1 MWEDEFW
8 EGRVLNMR
16 SRRRGGEQ
24 GGGAQGGKPGRV
36 VRRAVLS
43 RLLVSGLFLLWR
55 VLASPYDTSATLN
68 PPCLGVPQVAGAG
81 NESSVKWKNVGA
93 AIEKCVVWDAVYYIR
108 IAECGYEYEQTH
120 AFFPALPLL
129 TRFLANNFFHW
140 LVPLIGHRAVLTTCG
155 YLITNAAFV
164 FAALYLYKVT
174 LYVMEEE
181 DLAWRAACLFSFN
194 SASVFYSAI
203 YSESLFALC
212 SFGGLWQFVEGNTW
226 TAALIFGLSSGVR
239 SNGVLHAGFFLF
251 QAMHCAYKAAVQQ
264 GRYLTAVL
272 TVVKATSQSLVTI
285 APLVVFQGYGYYQHC
300 GLPKERA
307 GEPERPWCNATI
319 PYLYGF
325 VQDYY
330 WNVGFL
336 RYFQVKQIPNFLLA
350 SPVLILAIAAISVY
364 GRSQPRLLFLLGFK
378 TPPSQWRKLALLPD
392 NSVAKKQVNKDELG
406 ESTRLPG
413 LSALAPD
420 AVQEL
425 RHRRGIKAKTKAE
438 NTCAEDNVDSV
449 GGFYSPAA
457 VCFLV
462 QLAAMVFVATCI
474 MHVQVA
480 TRFLSVSPPIYW
492 YAAHAMKDLRIGRI
506 IWTYYLSFLGLGS
519 LLFVNFYPFT

>member
-1 MWEDEFW
+1 MRV
-8 EGRVLNMR
+8 EGRT
-16 SRRRGGEQ
+16 GGGG
-24 GGGAQGGKPGRV
+24 GGGAGIRRV
-36 VRRAVLS
+36 VRRAVFS
-43 RLLVSGLFLLWR
+43 RFLVAALFLLWR
-55 VLASPYDTSATLN
+55 ILASPYDTSATLN
-68 PPCLGVPQVAGAG
+68 PPCLGANQVFGAG

-93 AIEKCVVWDAVYYIR
+93 AIENLVVWDAVYYIR

-129 TRFLANNFFHW
+129 TRFLANNVFISLAP
-140 LVPLIGHRAVLTTCG
+140 LVGHRAVLTMCG
-155 YLITNAAFV
+155 LLVTNVAFV

-174 LYVMEEE
+174 MYVVEEE
-181 DLAWRAACLFSFN
+181 DLAWRAVCLFCFN
-194 SASVFYSAI
+194 PASVFYSAI

-212 SFGGLWQFVEGNTW
+212 SFAGLWQFVTGKTW

-251 QAMHCAYKAAVQQ
+251 QAMHCAYEAAIKQ
-264 GRYLTAVL
+264 GRYLIAVQ
-272 TVVKATSQSLVTI
+272 TVFKAISQSLVTI
-285 APLVVFQGYGYYQHC
+285 IPMVLFQGYGYYRHC
-300 GLPKERA
+300 GLSEGRT
-307 GEPERPWCNATI
+307 GELDRPWCNARI

-350 SPVLILAIAAISVY
+350 SPVLILAIAALSAY
-364 GRSQPRLLFLLGFK
+364 GRFQPRLLFLLGFN

-406 ESTRLPG
+406 EPTRLPG

-425 RHRRGIKAKTKAE
+425 RHRRGIKTNTKVE

-492 YAAHAMKDLRIGRI
+492 YAAHAMKDSVKGLPIGRI
-506 IWTYYLSFLGLGS
+506 TWTYYLSFFGLGS
-519 LLFVNFYPFT
+519 LLFFNFYPFT